1 MNNENYYILT
11 SDCELYHWGV
21 KGMKWGVRRYQN
33 KDGSLTPAG
42 KKRYDNMSDDKLQK
56 TLYKQVKRA
65 RSEQSDWSNQWNV
78 NNTIGKHSKAAQEKY
93 NKARKEHK
101 DSDSYKQA
109 EKQWKKLDDKLYKGK
124 IDPDQYDAEYESIA
138 KSVYRPDLDNSVRY
152 ASKGREYSKA
162 YLDNYGKDLNIAY
175 LKDLGYNDS
184 TAKEFT
190 ERILKANR
198 KMLNGM

>member
-1 MNNENYYILT
+1 MGNYILT
-11 SDCELYHWGV
+11 SDGELYHYGV

-33 KDGSLTPAG
+33 KDGSLTPKG
-42 KKRYDNMSDDKLQK
+42 KKRYDNMTDDKLQK

-93 NKARKEHK
+93 NKARKEHR

-109 EKQWKKLDDKLYKGK
+109 EKQWKKLDDKFYKGK
-124 IDPDQYDAEYESIA
+124 IDPDQYDAEYESIG
-138 KSVYRPDLDNSVRY
+138 KSVYRPDLDNSVRFT
-152 ASKGREYSKA
+152 SKGREYSKA

-175 LKDLGYNDS
+175 LKDLGYDER

-190 ERILKANR
+190 ERILKAN
-198 KMLNGM
+198 KKLLNGM